1 MPFYPSDPGVS
12 ATALALRLL
21 KHSVRDRKMRAFG
34 LTALLI
40 AGSIL
45 SSCNRGTHRDE
56 PASREVGR
64 DAYRASQEIK
74 RGAKEG
80 GQELKNAGKELRE
93 GWNEAKR
100 EDTGRKK

>member
-1 MPFYPSDPGVS
+1 
-12 ATALALRLL
+12 
-21 KHSVRDRKMRAFG
+21 MRAFG

-40 AGSIL
+40 AGSML
-45 SSCNRGTHRDE
+45 SSCNRDTHRDE

-74 RGAKEG
+74 RGAKKA

-100 EDTGRKK
+100 EDTRRKK

>member
-1 MPFYPSDPGVS
+1 MPFYPSDLVVS
-12 ATALALRLL
+12 VTALALRLL
-21 KHSVRDRKMRAFG
+21 KHSMRDRKMRAIG
-34 LTALLI
+34 LAVLI
-40 AGSIL
+40 AGSML

-74 RGAKEG
+74 RGAKKA

-100 EDTGRKK
+100 EDTRRKK